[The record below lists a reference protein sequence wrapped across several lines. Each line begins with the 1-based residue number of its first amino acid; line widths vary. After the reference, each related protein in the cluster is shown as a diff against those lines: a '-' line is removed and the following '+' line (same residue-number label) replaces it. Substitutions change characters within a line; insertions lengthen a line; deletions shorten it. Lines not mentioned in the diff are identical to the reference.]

1 MKILI
6 IEDDH
11 NLSNVIKRC
20 IEDDYQ
26 TEQAFDGEEGLYYA
40 EQNIYDLI
48 LLDIMLPE
56 LNGYQILERLR
67 RQGIHTPVL
76 LLTARGTL
84 DDKTR
89 GFRAGA
95 DDYLVKPFD
104 PDELLLRINAIIR
117 RSMGIY
123 QQNKLSFKEMLVDM
137 DSRKIR
143 ISGQQLKLKGK
154 QYDILEFLVSHQG
167 KLVSKD
173 QIFDKIWGFT
183 TDTTSN
189 VVEVYA
195 SGIRKILKAY
205 NYDTYF
211 KTVRG
216 VGYIL
221 TDES

>member
-6 IEDDH
+6 VEDDQ
-11 NLSNVIKRC
+11 NLSDVIKRC
-20 IEDDYQ
+20 IEGAYQ

-48 LLDIMLPE
+48 LMDIMLPE
-56 LNGYQILERLR
+56 LDGYQVLERLR
-67 RQGIHTPVL
+67 KNGVHTPVL
-76 LLTARGTL
+76 LLTAKGTL
-84 DDKTR
+84 SDKTR
-89 GFRAGA
+89 GFNAGA

-104 PDELLLRINAIIR
+104 PDELLLRIHAIIR
-117 RSMGIY
+117 RSMGLY
-123 QQNKLSFKEMLVDM
+123 QDNKISFKEMLVDM
-137 DSRKIR
+137 DTRKIY
-143 ISGQQLKLKGK
+143 ISGRALHLRGK

-173 QIFDKIWGFT
+173 QIFDKIWGFS
-183 TDTTSN
+183 TDTNSN

-195 SGIRKILKAY
+195 SGIRKLLKAY

-221 TDES
+221 TDEQ